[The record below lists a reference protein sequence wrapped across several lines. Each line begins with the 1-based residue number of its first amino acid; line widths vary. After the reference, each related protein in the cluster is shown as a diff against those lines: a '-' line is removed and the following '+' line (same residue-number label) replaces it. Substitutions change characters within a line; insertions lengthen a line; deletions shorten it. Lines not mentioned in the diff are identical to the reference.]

1 MSEPRKL
8 NTGDAHNVYHA
19 GEAQRSA
26 ATEQQQYEEARRR
39 AREAAAAGG
48 RRTRSFNRVQS
59 SDVEKYRAAQTGASA
74 PRTVHTA
81 GRTLNTGHTAGA
93 PRTVHTPVSY
103 THLTLP
109 TT

>member
-26 ATEQQQYEEARRR
+26 VTEQQQYEEARRR

-59 SDVEKYRAAQTGASA
+59 SDVEKYRAAQTGAV
-74 PRTVHTA
+74 R
-81 GRTLNTGHTAGA
+81 
-93 PRTVHTPVSY
+93 
-103 THLTLP
+103 
-109 TT
+109 